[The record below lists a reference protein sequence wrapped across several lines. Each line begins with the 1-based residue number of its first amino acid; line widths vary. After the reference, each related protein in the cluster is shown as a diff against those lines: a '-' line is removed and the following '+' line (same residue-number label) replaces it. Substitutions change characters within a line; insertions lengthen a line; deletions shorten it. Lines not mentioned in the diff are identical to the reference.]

1 MYYWIY
7 KSLPG
12 EKPAKIALSIAI
24 IAIILALLFFIVF
37 PKISLILVSSG
48 LVYR

>member
-12 EKPAKIALSIAI
+12 ETSTKIALSIAI
-24 IAIILALLFFIVF
+24 VAIILALLFFVVF
-37 PKISLILVSSG
+37 PKISLLLVSNG